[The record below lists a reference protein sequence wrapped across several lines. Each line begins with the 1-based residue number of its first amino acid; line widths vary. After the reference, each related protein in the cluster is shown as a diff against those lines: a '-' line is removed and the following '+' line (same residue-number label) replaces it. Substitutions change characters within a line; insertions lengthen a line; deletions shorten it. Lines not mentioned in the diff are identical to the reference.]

1 MVYVLYSRLGKTM
14 QKDTKLVCRKTLTR
28 HLIGRKA
35 LFPNPFSLGYNNG
48 WRHKLDP
55 CAYQWF
61 TSTLLDT
68 YSTPTR
74 LNSDPLWL
82 FMLLYFKF
90 IFNFNDTP
98 VSNTRTLPV
107 NIYFNDT
114 LVNSTRTH
122 PVNIFTCAWKTEKPC
137 KLQYNSLTVFWLVSL
152 WCNWV
157 QMSCSLSV
165 AYW

>member
-1 MVYVLYSRLGKTM
+1 MYDVGVLYSRLGKTI
-14 QKDTKLVCRKTLTR
+14 QKGTKLVRRKTLTR
-28 HLIGRKA
+28 HLINRQEGTFSQPI
-35 LFPNPFSLGYNNG
+35 FPG

-55 CAYQWF
+55 YAYQWF
-61 TSTLLDT
+61 TSTLLYT
-68 YSTPTR
+68 NSTPKR
-74 LNSDPLWL
+74 VNSDPLWL

-98 VSNTRTLPV
+98 VSNTRTLPM
-107 NIYFNDT
+107 NIYLNDT
-114 LVNSTRTH
+114 LVNSTRTL